1 MYELSHYK
9 ALGSLI
15 TSNTTAFFDPSTG
28 YAQFNSLSIT
38 KSGMYIILISVSTT
52 GHEYKSQCYSNPIQ
66 IIKGSIPSYDKTT
79 QPDYTLKFVG
89 NYSSI
94 NPAEI
99 KANVYNYFAMN
110 GISLAGMSSYSGSVY
125 ITFYSL
131 NRNTTLIN
139 ALISNGLNISSSL
152 TFSSINV
159 DGSTY
164 TCTNCIVTI
173 INTNT
178 NNNNNNNNSNTTNN
192 TIFIINNNN
201 AGGSSGGNS
210 NLISTN
216 SDSNKSVSVGAI
228 VGGVI
233 GGCSL
238 IAFLIISFKYYQ
250 HTSKFSSLY
259 LYI

>member
-1 MYELSHYK
+1 
-9 ALGSLI
+9 
-15 TSNTTAFFDPSTG
+15 
-28 YAQFNSLSIT
+28 
-38 KSGMYIILISVSTT
+38 MYIILISVSTT
-52 GHEYKSQCYSNPIQ
+52 DHEYKSQCYSNPIQ
-66 IIKGSIPSYDKTT
+66 IISGSIPSYDKTT
-79 QPDYTLKFVG
+79 QPDYILKFNG

-152 TFSSINV
+152 AFSSIHV

-178 NNNNNNNNSNTTNN
+178 NNNSSNTTNN
-192 TIFIINNNN
+192 TIYIINNNN
-201 AGGSSGGNS
+201 GGGGSGSGGSSAGGGGNS

-216 SDSNKSVSVGAI
+216 TDLTKSVSVGAI

-238 IAFLIISFKYYQ
+238 IAILIISFKYYQ
-250 HTSKFSSLY
+250 HTSKFY
-259 LYI
+259 FFIYIYI